1 MWLLWFVQLFIM
13 QIILL
18 NFLIAVISQTYQRVV
33 SSQTNYTY
41 KDKAE
46 MNEECQLILTT
57 LYYQGEVKMIVFTYD
72 KSIFQAAGDAVGG
85 MVDSIKSIVNTSNN
99 TVR

>member
-1 MWLLWFVQLFIM
+1 M

-18 NFLIAVISQTYQRVV
+18 NFLIAVISQTYERVV
-33 SSQTNYTY
+33 SSQVNYTY

-72 KSIFQAAGDAVGG
+72 KSIFSAESNEWGG
-85 MVDSIKSIVNTSNN
+85 IVDSIKQVVDKSSNK
-99 TVR
+99 VKSKVESFQKSLE